1 MTYKIPLNFRLK
13 AKVMGQCSIVN
24 FHQME
29 TILPAQ
35 ILMVICYYLALA
47 AVNTMKRLVYIVFV
61 AENNLGLYHSELIFF
76 ILCSHETWYNECI
89 LYIEHMSFPFL
100 CPHNSPPRQ
109 FHFFIHAIYIDCFL
123 YLCEFWGPCM
133 RENMFFFFLQRIYIF
148 SGHISRLPWLGLSKD
163 ILGFFLRLI
172 CVWLFS

>member
-100 CPHNSPPRQ
+100 CPHNSPPQIVSLLHSCHIYRL
-109 FHFFIHAIYIDCFL
+109 FFVF
-123 YLCEFWGPCM
+123 M
-133 RENMFFFFLQRIYIF
+133 
-148 SGHISRLPWLGLSKD
+148 
-163 ILGFFLRLI
+163 
-172 CVWLFS
+172 